1 MPQPLRRPLVA
12 RLSPGFAPALL
23 VASAGLLTACDGAD
37 MEINGQKG
45 VPLAEIEI
53 AGPAPSEVVLSSGD
67 TVILTSGDTFD
78 IKVEGPDTDSLR
90 FVRDAEVIG
99 ITREKGWN
107 GESNAT
113 IRITMPPPKEVVI
126 AGSGTIKAESLASSS
141 EVSIGGSGLVEFGTV
156 AAEKLGI
163 NIGGSGTVR
172 GAGTVKRLE
181 VNVGGAGDVEMPSLK
196 ADSAEVSIGGTGD
209 VAFASDGD
217 VTANIAGAGDV
228 KVAGAAKCTVNAF
241 GSGTLTCTP
250 GGTGASAAIPAPAQS
265 PAPPTAPKAPTPAKP
280 AE

>member
-1 MPQPLRRPLVA
+1 MTHRFTAFAIFAVA
-12 RLSPGFAPALL
+12 TTL
-23 VASAGLLTACDGAD
+23 AGCESAD

-45 VPLAEIEI
+45 VPLAEITTMDT
-53 AGPAPSEVVLSSGD
+53 PPSEVVLASGD
-67 TVILTSGDTFD
+67 TVILTDGPTFA
-78 IKVEGPDTDSLR
+78 IKVEGSDTDSLR

-99 ITREKGWN
+99 ITREDGWKGN
-107 GESNAT
+107 ATAT

-126 AGSGTIKAESLASSS
+126 AGSGTIKAQSLASTSD
-141 EVSIGGSGLVEFGTV
+141 VSIGGSGTVEFGQV

-163 NIGGSGTVR
+163 NIGGSGTVK
-172 GAGTVKRLE
+172 GTGSAKRLE
-181 VNVGGAGDVEMPSLK
+181 VNIGGAGDVALTALK

-228 KVAGAAKCTVNAF
+228 KVTGSAKCTVNAF

-250 GGTGASAAIPAPAQS
+250 NAATPAIVAPA
-265 PAPPTAPKAPTPAKP
+265 AKS

>member
-1 MPQPLRRPLVA
+1 MTHPF
-12 RLSPGFAPALL
+12 RLTNAALL
-23 VASAGLLTACDGAD
+23 AIGVTLAACDGAD
-37 MEINGQKG
+37 IEINGQKG
-45 VPLAEIEI
+45 VPLAEIEM
-53 AGPAPSEVVLSSGD
+53 AGTPPSEVVLSSGD
-67 TVILTSGDTFD
+67 TVILTNGDTFN
-78 IKVEGPDTDSLR
+78 ITVEGSDTDSLR

-99 ITREKGWN
+99 ITREKGWK
-107 GESNAT
+107 GESTAT

-126 AGSGTIKAESLASSS
+126 AGSGTIKAESLAATS

-181 VNVGGAGDVEMPSLK
+181 VNIGGAGDVELPALR
-196 ADSAEVSIGGTGD
+196 ADSAEVSIGGSGD

-241 GSGTLTCTP
+241 GSGTLTCSAD
-250 GGTGASAAIPAPAQS
+250 GTGVSAAIPAAAQS
-265 PAPPTAPKAPTPAKP
+265 PVAPLPPQAPSVPVAPIAAKP